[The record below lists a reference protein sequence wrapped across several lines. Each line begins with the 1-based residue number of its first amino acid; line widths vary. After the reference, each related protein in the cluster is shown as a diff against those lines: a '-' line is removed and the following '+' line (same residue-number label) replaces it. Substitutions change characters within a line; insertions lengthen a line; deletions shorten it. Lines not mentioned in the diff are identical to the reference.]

1 MAEETAACAS
11 TLELHELLTASGSS
25 VEALQ
30 AELRRLQQE
39 VGREVA
45 GRWGGQE
52 GRGGLG
58 RLGLRLVQLQQPPAG
73 GSRQCLW
80 L

>member
-1 MAEETAACAS
+1 MAEESAASAS
-11 TLELHELLTASGSS
+11 TLELHELLAASGSS

-39 VGREVA
+39 VGREVV
-45 GRWGGQE
+45 GRCGGQE
-52 GRGGLG
+52 GRGGRG
-58 RLGLRLVQLQQPPAG
+58 RLGLAGAAPAAT
-73 GSRQCLW
+73 SREAYRQCLW